1 MVTVAKSFE
10 APIKCEYLIYPS
22 SLSPEQKAVGDWL
35 SQITQISHAALEQ
48 HDQFNLRA
56 SNKLIMTELLA
67 VLYKV
72 LCA

>member
-35 SQITQISHAALEQ
+35 SQYYMVTNIHAALEQ
-48 HDQFNLRA
+48 HDHRTF
-56 SNKLIMTELLA
+56 
-67 VLYKV
+67 VL
-72 LCA
+72 